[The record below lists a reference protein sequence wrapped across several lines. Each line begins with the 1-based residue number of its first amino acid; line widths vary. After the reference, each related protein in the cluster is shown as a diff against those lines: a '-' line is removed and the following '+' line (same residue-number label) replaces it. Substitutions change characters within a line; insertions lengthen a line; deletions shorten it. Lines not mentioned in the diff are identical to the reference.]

1 MKYFVFI
8 LSMCLLIYYG
18 QLSKQHKSLEGYGY
32 AAQWGCYKGTLK
44 ACEYAGKAKRKLNCY
59 MDLKGFCAKSGDNFR
74 KFMEQGKQ

>member
-1 MKYFVFI
+1 MKYITTF
-8 LSMCLLIYYG
+8 LLILLIIYG
-18 QLSKQHKSLEGYGY
+18 VKLSKQHNSLEGYGY